1 MNDGYS
7 ICLNRWA
14 LDKDIKS
21 ELGLLLIIS
30 SLCAEK
36 GYCYASN
43 EYLATIFDITE
54 QSVSNK
60 IQKLIDKNYLEVE
73 YKYRGSQVI
82 YRELR
87 LKISY
92 TDHIKK
98 IIPTVKENFK
108 DNNISNNNI
117 SNNIYNTKHKYGT
130 NGRVL
135 LTDEQYQKLVNE
147 FGEEFIKE
155 KIELLDEYIQMN
167 NNKNKY
173 KDFNLVIRKAIR
185 ENWWTN
191 KSYKK
196 QNVEPEWLDKKIER
210 SDFSEETERLCR
222 EVFGHN

>member
-82 YRELR
+82 
-87 LKISY
+87 
-92 TDHIKK
+92 
-98 IIPTVKENFK
+98 
-108 DNNISNNNI
+108 
-117 SNNIYNTKHKYGT
+117 
-130 NGRVL
+130 
-135 LTDEQYQKLVNE
+135 
-147 FGEEFIKE
+147 
-155 KIELLDEYIQMN
+155 
-167 NNKNKY
+167 
-173 KDFNLVIRKAIR
+173 
-185 ENWWTN
+185 
-191 KSYKK
+191 
-196 QNVEPEWLDKKIER
+196 
-210 SDFSEETERLCR
+210 
-222 EVFGHN
+222 